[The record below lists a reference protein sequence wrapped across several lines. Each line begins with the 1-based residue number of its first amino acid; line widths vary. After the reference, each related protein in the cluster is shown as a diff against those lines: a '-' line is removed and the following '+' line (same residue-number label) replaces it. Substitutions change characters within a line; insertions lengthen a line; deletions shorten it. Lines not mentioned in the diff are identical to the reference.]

1 LFQRRYGTR
10 QAGVDGAGE
19 TGEVTDPD
27 PRPPRMT
34 REELGSWL
42 SGPGGGEAATTGY
55 RGERLGLP
63 PAGPGSVAGF
73 GRRVA
78 ALFIDWFAA
87 VGVVALILPPSRQ
100 ASDVV
105 EREFVVLAVFA
116 LAVWIGVSLSSASLG
131 QWLLGMRVV
140 GLDGRP
146 IGPARALLRTLLICL
161 VIPAAILD
169 RDARGLHDKA
179 TRSVVV
185 TVRPARRDE
194 AG

>member
-1 LFQRRYGTR
+1 MS
-10 QAGVDGAGE
+10 
-19 TGEVTDPD
+19 DPD
-27 PRPPRMT
+27 PRQPRTT

-42 SGPGGGEAATTGY
+42 SGPGGGDASGSAY

-63 PAGPGSVAGF
+63 ADGPGAVAGF

-100 ASDVV
+100 AADVV
-105 EREFVVLAVFA
+105 EREFVVLGVFA
-116 LAVWIGVSLSSASLG
+116 LAVWIGVSLTSASLG
-131 QWLLGMRVV
+131 KWLLRLRVV

-185 TVRPARRDE
+185 TIR
-194 AG
+194 